1 FTRLPSSS
9 AKSISHIIH
18 AEKLRRSYHAEVK
31 QARRTS
37 AVAQLSAA
45 TNGRTFRR
53 FLLMQQFEAAEIGAR
68 IKQAQRE
75 RGLLQHELAAMAS
88 FSQRS
93 LQDYQSGVT
102 IPYKHL
108 SELSRLLGKPVEWF
122 LRGDEAVNVEEE
134 RLREIVREEV
144 AAALAPLL
152 ELLRDR
158 LASDDPE
165 DQRHDREHDQHRQQR
180 LLADARGD

>member
-1 FTRLPSSS
+1 
-9 AKSISHIIH
+9 
-18 AEKLRRSYHAEVK
+18 
-31 QARRTS
+31 
-37 AVAQLSAA
+37 
-45 TNGRTFRR
+45 
-53 FLLMQQFEAAEIGAR
+53 MQQFEAAEIGAR

-108 SELSRLLGKPVEWF
+108 TELSRLLGKPVEWF

-134 RLREIVREEV
+134 RLREIIREEV

-158 LASDDPE
+158 LAPDDPDDDRDDPE
-165 DQRHDREHDQHRQQR
+165 HDQDRYQR
-180 LLADARGD
+180 PLRDTGGEHGAPLRLRPGAG